1 MSKQPLDLRISL
13 QILRRSMIIVGI
25 AAALG
30 FLAGAAYT
38 ELNLPLH
45 ASTALVVLPAATDN
59 TGAEV
64 LIADSNPVLE
74 RALRGIEPAVSLPAL
89 RSRIRVTN
97 LTTNLISITAQ
108 AGTATRAEQMANAVA
123 DSYVAYVGAAN
134 TPAGQVPAQVVQ
146 YATNATAA
154 RLLVRLLTTAFL
166 GALLGALIGAIAVL
180 AAGRNDRRLRQRD
193 LIADAIGVP
202 VLASVHVHRPRDAG
216 RWIRLLD
223 DYVPSAADASRLRGA
238 LSELG
243 LAEITSEDDRA
254 GSSLTVLSF
263 SLDQAA
269 LALGPQLAVF
279 AASLGIP
286 TALVIGPRQDTQES
300 KDTKDT
306 EESKDTK
313 TAAALRA
320 TASPS
325 SRRSGRLQVI
335 SIESGNLDQQPHA
348 TLTVVV
354 AVVDARAPQLAH
366 LIRTDA
372 MVLGV
377 SAGAATAEQLA
388 RIAASAAADNRRVAG
403 ILVADPDP
411 ADPTTGRL
419 PQLVRPTQTHMP
431 TRLAGTLR

>member
-1 MSKQPLDLRISL
+1 MSKQLLDLRISL
-13 QILRRSMIIVGI
+13 HILRRRLITVGI
-25 AAALG
+25 AAVLG
-30 FLAGAAYT
+30 CLAGAVYT

-45 ASTALVVLPAATDN
+45 AATASVVLPATTAN

-74 RALRGIEPAVSLPAL
+74 RALRGLEPAVSLPAL

-108 AGTATRAEQMANAVA
+108 ARTATQAEQMANAVA

-166 GALLGALIGAIAVL
+166 GALLGALTGAIVVL
-180 AAGRNDRRLRQRD
+180 AIGRNDRRLRQRD

-202 VLASVHVHRPRDAG
+202 VLASVPVQHPRDAA

-223 DYVPSAADASRLRGA
+223 DYVPGAADAFRLRSA
-238 LSELG
+238 LKVLG
-243 LAEITSEDDRA
+243 LAEITSEDNRA
-254 GSSLTVLSF
+254 GSSLTVLSL
-263 SLDQAA
+263 SLDPVA
-269 LALGPQLAVF
+269 LGLGPQLAVY
-279 AASLGIP
+279 ATSLGIP
-286 TALVIGPRQDTQES
+286 TALVIGPKQ
-300 KDTKDT
+300 DTKDT
-306 EESKDTK
+306 KDTK

-320 TASPS
+320 AASPS
-325 SRRSGRLQVI
+325 SRRSGRLQVT
-335 SIESGNLDQQPHA
+335 STESGNLDQQPHA
-348 TLTVVV
+348 MLTVVV
-354 AVVDARAPQLAH
+354 AVVDARTPQLAH

-377 SAGAATAEQLA
+377 SSGAATAEQLA

-403 ILVADPDP
+403 ILVANPDP

-419 PQLVRPTQTHMP
+419 PQLVRPTQIHMP

>member
-1 MSKQPLDLRISL
+1 MSKQLLDLRISL
-13 QILRRSMIIVGI
+13 HILRRRLIIVGI
-25 AAALG
+25 AAVLG
-30 FLAGAAYT
+30 CLAGAAYT
-38 ELNLPLH
+38 EFNVPWH
-45 ASTALVVLPAATDN
+45 AATALVVLPATTDN

-74 RALRGIEPAVSLPAL
+74 RALRGLEPTVSLPTL
-89 RSRIRVTN
+89 RSRIRATN

-108 AGTATRAEQMANAVA
+108 AGSAAQAEQLANAVA
-123 DSYVAYVGAAN
+123 DSYVAYVGAAS

-154 RLLVRLLTTAFL
+154 RLVVRLLTTAFL
-166 GALLGALIGAIAVL
+166 GALLGALIGAIVVL
-180 AAGRNDRRLRQRD
+180 AIGRNDRRLRQRD

-202 VLASVHVHRPRDAG
+202 VLASVPVLHPRDAA
-216 RWIRLLD
+216 RWVRLLD
-223 DYVPSAADASRLRGA
+223 DYVPSAADASRLRSA
-238 LSELG
+238 LNELG
-243 LAEITSEDDRA
+243 LAEITSGDNRG
-254 GSSLTVLSF
+254 GSSLTVLSL
-263 SLDQAA
+263 SPDQGA

-279 AASLGIP
+279 ATSLGIP
-286 TALVIGPRQDTQES
+286 TALVIGPKQDAEEA
-300 KDTKDT
+300 KDT
-306 EESKDTK
+306 ET
-313 TAAALRA
+313 AALRGA
-320 TASPS
+320 ASPS
-325 SRRSGRLQVI
+325 LRRSGQLQVT

-348 TLTVVV
+348 MLTVVV
-354 AVVDARAPQLAH
+354 AVVDARTPQLAH

-372 MVLGV
+372 TVLGV
-377 SAGAATAEQLA
+377 SSGAATAEQLA

>member
-13 QILRRSMIIVGI
+13 QILRRRLITIGL

-38 ELNLPLH
+38 ELNLPMH
-45 ASTALVVLPAATDN
+45 AGTALVVLPATTGN

-74 RALRGIEPAVSLPAL
+74 RALRGIEPAISLPTL
-89 RSRIRVTN
+89 RSRIQVTN

-108 AGTATRAEQMANAVA
+108 AGTATQAEQMANAVA

-134 TPAGQVPAQVVQ
+134 TPAGQVQTQVVD
-146 YATNATAA
+146 YATSATTT

-166 GALLGALIGAIAVL
+166 GALLGAMIGAIVVL
-180 AAGRNDRRLRQRD
+180 ATSRNDRRLRQRD

-202 VLASVHVHRPRDAG
+202 VLASIPVRHPSDAA
-216 RWIRLLD
+216 RWSRLLD
-223 DYVPSAADASRLRGA
+223 DYEPSAVDASRLRIA
-238 LSELG
+238 LNELG
-243 LAEITSEDDRA
+243 LAAIMSGDGGA

-263 SLDQAA
+263 SLDQRA
-269 LALGPQLAVF
+269 LALGPQLAAF
-279 AASLGIP
+279 AASLGIS
-286 TALVIGPRQDTQES
+286 TALVIGPQQDA
-300 KDTKDT
+300 
-306 EESKDTK
+306 K
-313 TAAALRA
+313 TATALLAA
-320 TASPS
+320 ASPS
-325 SRRSGRLQVI
+325 SRRSGRLQI
-335 SIESGNLDQQPHA
+335 TSAESDNLDQQPHA
-348 TLTVVV
+348 MLTIVV
-354 AVVDARAPQLAH
+354 AVVDDRTPQLAH

-372 MVLGV
+372 TVLGV

-388 RIAASAAADNRRVAG
+388 RIAASAAADGRRVAG

-419 PQLVRPTQTHMP
+419 PQLARPTQTHMP